1 MLVDPVFL
9 LAAFLTGLAGA
20 GHCAG
25 MCGGL
30 AGALAQAGK
39 PGMTTRRTLA
49 YSGGRLTTY
58 TLLGLLAGSLSALA
72 TPADTGVA
80 MLVGRSLTAL
90 VFFIVA
96 LHLLGILGT
105 LRVFESA
112 GARIWRLIMPLL
124 RRLVPVDTLPRAWAL
139 GMLWG
144 LMPCGLVYGALL
156 YAATSG
162 SSAGGA
168 LTLLAFG
175 AGTLPAVIGL
185 GLAGRWLADR
195 AAGLRLGSGLLML
208 LYAFWTLAS
217 TAIAL
222 PQILSGECRSPGDI
236 LGVVLNT
243 LIHVN

>member
-1 MLVDPVFL
+1 MQLDPVFL

-25 MCGGL
+25 MCGGI

-39 PGMTTRRTLA
+39 PALSTQRTLA

-58 TLLGLLAGSLSALA
+58 SLLGLLAGGLSSLA
-72 TPADTGVA
+72 TPADTGMA
-80 MLVGRSLTAL
+80 MLVGRTLTAL
-90 VFFIVA
+90 VLFIVA
-96 LHLLGILGT
+96 LHLLGVLGT

-112 GARIWRLIMPLL
+112 GAGIWRRLMPLL
-124 RRLVPVDTLPRAWAL
+124 RRLVPADTLPRAWAL

-162 SSAGGA
+162 SAIGGA
-168 LTLLAFG
+168 MTLLAFG
-175 AGTLPAVIGL
+175 TGTLPAVIGL
-185 GLAGRWLADR
+185 GIAGRWLADK
-195 AAGLRLGSGLLML
+195 AVGLRLASGLLML
-208 LYAFWTLAS
+208 TYAVWTFLS

-222 PQILSGECRSPGDI
+222 PQILSGECRSPGDV